1 MTNQASGMLIEAMPA
16 AVGAVAEVQRPSM
29 PGQTLEYG
37 LGYVLFAAARL
48 LRDLAVARILG
59 PATFGVW
66 GALLIYRQY
75 SNYTDFGFTNGLG
88 RVLPKLLA
96 DEKMTEAR
104 QAMSAGWVVAMAG
117 TMVFALAIAFRLL
130 LRFHSY
136 SEVTLWGIVTVA
148 ALMFIDK
155 HYMYSLVVFRSAH
168 RVGESGLWMGLLG
181 ILEFVLGAVLTRR
194 FGLYGLYVSAFLA
207 AATAVTC
214 MYFRQPLR
222 WIFRPTK
229 TSFRMLLTPSLT
241 LMGMG
246 LGQIAIHNVDRVVI
260 LWCRGTGADLGQY
273 QVAASISLVV
283 SQLPNILATVMVPE
297 MYRFGKE
304 SSAQLR
310 RYLQLPMVMISM
322 MGSAVATTGAIV
334 LPELIRRLLPKYQTA
349 ASLTSVLM
357 WGEVCFAIAMVPDAV
372 MVALDRG
379 YQSLLVRCLA
389 IAGGMTASWW
399 VLNHGYGLHTVAGC
413 MCAAQASGGLI
424 IGVMAARA
432 AKLSIR
438 PITVAFLPVLYALA
452 VLAGL
457 SLAFPAP
464 GGVAQ
469 MVMKL
474 VLCGLALSPFAV
486 IPLRFF
492 GVRVPGVERVI
503 GYLHWGE
510 EA

>member
-1 MTNQASGMLIEAMPA
+1 MLIEAMPA
-16 AVGAVAEVQRPSM
+16 AVDVTVEVPRRSM
-29 PGQTLEYG
+29 PRQTVEYG
-37 LGYVLFAAARL
+37 LGYVLFAAGRL

-59 PATFGVW
+59 PATFGIW

-117 TMVFALAIAFRLL
+117 TTAFALAVALRLL
-130 LRFHSY
+130 AGSHSY
-136 SEVTLWGIVTVA
+136 SAVALWGIVTVA

-181 ILEFVLGAVLTRR
+181 VLEFGLGVVLTRR

-207 AATAVTC
+207 AATAVIC

-229 TSFRMLLTPSLT
+229 VSFRMLLTPSLT

-260 LWCRGTGADLGQY
+260 LWCRGPGADLGQY

-297 MYRFGKE
+297 MYRFGRE
-304 SSAQLR
+304 SSAKLR
-310 RYLQLPMVMISM
+310 RYLLLPTVLISM
-322 MGSAVATTGAIV
+322 MASAVAVSGAIV
-334 LPELIRRLLPKYQTA
+334 LPDLIPRLLPKYQTA

-379 YQSLLVRCLA
+379 YQSLLVRCLT
-389 IAGGMTASWW
+389 IGGGMAASWG
-399 VLNHGYGLHTVAGC
+399 VLNHGCGLHTVAGC
-413 MCAAQASGGLI
+413 MCVAQASGGLI
-424 IGVMAARA
+424 IGGMAARA
-432 AKLSIR
+432 AKVSPIR
-438 PITVAFLPVLYALA
+438 HIAAAFLPVLYALA

-457 SLAFPAP
+457 SVAFPAP

-469 MVMKL
+469 IVMKL

-510 EA
+510 VG